1 MTLITLNFNCLT
13 AINEFRVP
21 ELSIK
26 IHLIPSITAISHL
39 PHQLS
44 TSPAHLLTLF
54 ALLSSII
61 AFSGFART
69 IHHRPAVP
77 ILGGCLPK

>member
-39 PHQLS
+39 PHHLP
-44 TSPAHLLTLF
+44 TSPALP
-54 ALLSSII
+54 SSDTVCLAII
-61 AFSGFART
+61 NYCIFRFCEDHT
-69 IHHRPAVP
+69 P
-77 ILGGCLPK
+77 